1 MMKQTLGQA
10 LKKMRILAGLS
21 QRELAKRLGV
31 HQPQIAKAEAD
42 NDMLLSRL
50 QSMADAVD
58 CEVMLIPRALA
69 NDTAQRIDLQSTQGP
84 REVSAQ
90 TPRTPDALLASAYE
104 REWPDIDPHIFLVIA
119 NIQRAAEILDRSTER
134 LASRHGLSSGEIL
147 VLGAL
152 RRLSPPYSCPLSQLR
167 KQFWISLPGM
177 SKRISNLQRL
187 GLVERKDN
195 PDDGRGVLVSLTSK
209 GLYVLEEQV
218 TSPSVEFTI
227 LRDMPANE
235 LHSLS
240 EQLSKLLTAF
250 DAQQHKK

>member
-10 LKKMRILAGLS
+10 LKKMRTLTGLS

-58 CEVMLIPRALA
+58 CEVMLIPRALVS
-69 NDTAQRIDLQSTQGP
+69 DTAQRIDQQSSQDSEEASG
-84 REVSAQ
+84 V
-90 TPRTPDALLASAYE
+90 PDTLLASAYE

-119 NIQRAAEILDRSTER
+119 NIQRAAEALDRSTER
-134 LASRHGLSSGEIL
+134 LGSRHGLNSGEVL

-152 RRLSPPYSCPLSQLR
+152 RRIGAPYSCSPSQLR

-177 SKRISNLQRL
+177 SKRINNLQRL
-187 GLVERKDN
+187 GLVKRKDN
-195 PDDGRGVLVSLTSK
+195 PDDGRGVLISLTKK
-209 GLYVLEEQV
+209 GLRILEEQV
-218 TSPSVEFTI
+218 ASPSLEFTT
-227 LRDMPANE
+227 LRDMPTHE

-250 DAQQHKK
+250 SGR